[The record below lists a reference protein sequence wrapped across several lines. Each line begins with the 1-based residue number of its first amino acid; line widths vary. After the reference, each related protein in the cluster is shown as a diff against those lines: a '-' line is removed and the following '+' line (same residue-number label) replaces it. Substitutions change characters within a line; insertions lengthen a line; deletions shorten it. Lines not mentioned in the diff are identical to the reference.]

1 MAGSRRKP
9 ATTGAPTPGSVVAVL
24 DLSPPPAGR
33 ARLMARGMAARPA
46 AAKRPSAARYRI
58 LRTDQADPYDKP
70 VSRESV
76 MAATV
81 GPTMGMRMAA
91 VAAARPKSELFDGT
105 ARRAAKISLAKAKVE
120 VFQDLRDLIRS
131 LPADKD
137 MKKHEPPIT
146 ADKGSNRVEEERRNV
161 RVKCFLYAASRENDN
176 DYHLILG
183 RDPGKA
189 PVYMTM
195 ELSGLPPASSAHR
208 EALGRARQ
216 AFNQFFGAD
225 GDDLR
230 LPGPTYDFYRPPIPV
245 QVQGSLFFDISHAA
259 GSKPGP
265 KDLRPDMPTIWEVHP
280 ISRIVFEP

>member
-1 MAGSRRKP
+1 MA
-9 ATTGAPTPGSVVAVL
+9 
-24 DLSPPPAGR
+24 AGR
-33 ARLMARGMAARPA
+33 PG
-46 AAKRPSAARYRI
+46 AARYRI
-58 LRTDQADPYDKP
+58 LRTDQVDPYDKP
-70 VSRESV
+70 VSREAV

-81 GPTMGMRMAA
+81 GPAMGVRMAA
-91 VAAARPKSELFDGT
+91 AAAAKPKSELFDGT

-120 VFQDLRDLIRS
+120 KFDDLRDLIQS
-131 LPADKD
+131 LPRDKD
-137 MKKHEPPIT
+137 MKKHQPPIT

-183 RDPGKA
+183 RDPGED

-195 ELSGLPPASSAHR
+195 ELSGLPPASSPHR
-208 EALGRARQ
+208 TALGRART
-216 AFNQFFGAD
+216 AFNKFFGAD

-230 LPGPTYDFYRPPIPV
+230 LPGPTYDFYQPPIPV
-245 QVQGSLFFDISHAA
+245 DVQGSLFFDISHAR
-259 GSKPGP
+259 GSTPGP